1 MSSQAQQQLTKGRI
15 TLRGSAQ
22 IVTEFFKYGINSILF
37 QRGIY
42 PVDDFVM
49 TKKYGLDIW
58 VTNDLSVEKYLKKIM
73 ESVEEWLAVGKI
85 NKLVLAVNSRETR
98 ETLERWQFDIQIV
111 QDRGAEDDEAAS
123 QPKTT
128 GGGGKAAAPA
138 KSEKALRME
147 IQAIFRQI
155 AASVSFLPIIEEKC
169 TFNILVYADS
179 DAEVPTTWT
188 DSDPLHIKNA
198 EQVRLRSFSTDAHR
212 VEAMVAY
219 RRDPDLC

>member
-1 MSSQAQQQLTKGRI
+1 MASVQTQLTKGKI
-15 TLRGSAQ
+15 TLKGSAR
-22 IVTEFFKYGINSILF
+22 IVTEFFIYGINSILF

-42 PVDDFVM
+42 PVEDFEVK
-49 TKKYGLDIW
+49 KKYGLDIW
-58 VTNDLSVEKYLKKIM
+58 VSSDTQVTKYLARIM
-73 ESVEEWLAVGKI
+73 ESVEEWLGAGKI

-98 ETLERWQFDIQIV
+98 ETIERWQFDIQLV
-111 QDRGAEDDEAAS
+111 DDDAATES
-123 QPKTT
+123 GKPRQPKT
-128 GGGGKAAAPA
+128 
-138 KSEKALRME
+138 EKALQME

-155 AASVSFLPIIEEKC
+155 AASVSFLPIIDEKC

-179 DAEVPTTWT
+179 DAQVPTTWT

>member
-1 MSSQAQQQLTKGRI
+1 MSVQAQLTKGKI
-15 TLRGSAQ
+15 TLKGSART
-22 IVTEFFKYGINSILF
+22 VTEFFIFGINSILF

-42 PVDDFVM
+42 PIEDFEVQ
-49 TKKYGLDIW
+49 KKYGLDIW
-58 VTNDLSVEKYLKKIM
+58 VSNDLQVTKYLDNIM
-73 ESVEEWLAVGKI
+73 KSVEEWLSLGKI

-98 ETLERWQFDIQIV
+98 ETLERWQFDIQLV
-111 QDRGAEDDEAAS
+111 ADQVVAEGET
-123 QPKTT
+123 PK
-128 GGGGKAAAPA
+128 PP
-138 KSEKALRME
+138 KSEKTLQME

>member
-1 MSSQAQQQLTKGRI
+1 MSVQAQLTKGKI
-15 TLRGSAQ
+15 TLKGSAK
-22 IVTEFFKYGINSILF
+22 IVTEFFIFGINSILF

-42 PVDDFVM
+42 PVEDFEM
-49 TKKYGLDIW
+49 QKKYGLDIW
-58 VTNDLSVEKYLKKIM
+58 VSNDQQVTRYLENIM
-73 ESVEEWLAVGKI
+73 KSVEEWLSLGKI

-98 ETLERWQFDIQIV
+98 ETLERWQFDIQLV
-111 QDRGAEDDEAAS
+111 EEEQAS
-123 QPKTT
+123 ETAK
-128 GGGGKAAAPA
+128 PA
-138 KSEKALRME
+138 KSEKALQME